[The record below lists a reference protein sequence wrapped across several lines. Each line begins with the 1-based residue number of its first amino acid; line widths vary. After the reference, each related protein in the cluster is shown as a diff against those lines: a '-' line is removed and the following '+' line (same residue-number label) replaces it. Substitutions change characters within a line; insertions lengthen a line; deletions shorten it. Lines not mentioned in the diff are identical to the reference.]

1 MTHENS
7 QTVIG
12 KTVTIKG
19 EIHGTE
25 PLIIEGTVE
34 GRVQI
39 ETSVMIRDSGLVKAD
54 LDAANLN
61 IAGGVVG
68 NIAVKEK
75 VEIVNGGYVV
85 GDIRAPRVVINDGA
99 SVKGHIEMEVDPEK
113 ASTRRHQNGHGASA
127 GSAAPTSSEEQKK
140 SGSLGGL
147 LGRKP

>member
-1 MTHENS
+1 MTHDNS

-19 EIHGTE
+19 EIQGSE

-113 ASTRRHQNGHGASA
+113 AQSRRHQNGHASPSNP
-127 GSAAPTSSEEQKK
+127 SAPEEQKK
-140 SGSLGGL
+140 PGSLGGL

>member
-1 MTHENS
+1 MMHENS

-19 EIHGTE
+19 EIQGSE
-25 PLIIEGTVE
+25 PLVIEGTVE
-34 GRVQI
+34 GKVQI
-39 ETSVMIRDSGLVKAD
+39 DTSVMIRDSGLVKAD
-54 LDAANLN
+54 LDAGNLN
-61 IAGGVVG
+61 IAGGVIG
-68 NIAVKEK
+68 NISVKEK

-113 ASTRRHQNGHGASA
+113 AAARRHQNGSAHAS
-127 GSAAPTSSEEQKK
+127 PSSPSSDEGKK
-140 SGSLGGL
+140 PGSLGGL

>member
-1 MTHENS
+1 MTHDNS

-12 KTVTIKG
+12 KSVTIKG
-19 EIHGTE
+19 EIHGSE

-99 SVKGHIEMEVDPEK
+99 SVKGHIEMEVDPDK
-113 ASTRRHQNGHGASA
+113 AQARRQQNGHATPPPSA
-127 GSAAPTSSEEQKK
+127 NPDEQKK
-140 SGSLGGL
+140 QGSLGGL

>member
-12 KTVTIKG
+12 KSVTIKG
-19 EIHGTE
+19 EIQGTE

-54 LDAANLN
+54 LDASNLN
-61 IAGGVVG
+61 IAGGVIG

-113 ASTRRHQNGHGASA
+113 AASRRHQNGHATPANSSAS
-127 GSAAPTSSEEQKK
+127 PEEQKK
-140 SGSLGGL
+140 PGSLGGL

>member
-1 MTHENS
+1 MTHDNS

-19 EIHGTE
+19 EISGSE

-39 ETSVMIRDSGLVKAD
+39 ETSVMFRDSGLVKAD

-99 SVKGHIEMEVDPEK
+99 SVKGHIEMEVDPDK
-113 ASTRRHQNGHGASA
+113 AAARRHQNGHATPAS
-127 GSAAPTSSEEQKK
+127 PTSSEEQKK
-140 SGSLGGL
+140 PGSLGGL

>member
-1 MTHENS
+1 MMHENS

-19 EIHGTE
+19 EIQGSE
-25 PLIIEGTVE
+25 PLVIEGTVE
-34 GRVQI
+34 GKVQI

-54 LDAANLN
+54 LDAGNLN
-61 IAGGVVG
+61 IAGGVIG
-68 NIAVKEK
+68 NISVKEK

-113 ASTRRHQNGHGASA
+113 AAARRQQGGSGHS
-127 GSAAPTSSEEQKK
+127 SPAAPSSDEGKK
-140 SGSLGGL
+140 PGSLGGL

>member
-1 MTHENS
+1 MTHDNS

-19 EIHGTE
+19 EISGSE

-34 GRVQI
+34 GRAQI

-99 SVKGHIEMEVDPEK
+99 SVKGHIEMEVDPDK
-113 ASTRRHQNGHGASA
+113 AQARRHQNGHATPASP
-127 GSAAPTSSEEQKK
+127 AAPDEQKK
-140 SGSLGGL
+140 PGSLGGL

>member
-1 MTHENS
+1 MINETS

-19 EIHGTE
+19 EIQGSE

-39 ETSVMIRDSGLVKAD
+39 DTSVMVRDGGLVKAD

-61 IAGGVVG
+61 IAGGVIG
-68 NIAVKEK
+68 NISVKEK

-113 ASTRRHQNGHGASA
+113 AATRRHHNESSHSTPS
-127 GSAAPTSSEEQKK
+127 GSASDEGKK
-140 SGSLGGL
+140 PSSLGGL

>member
-1 MTHENS
+1 MIHETS

-19 EIHGTE
+19 EIQGSE
-25 PLIIEGTVE
+25 PLVIEGTVE
-34 GRVQI
+34 GKVQI

-54 LDAANLN
+54 LDAGNLN
-61 IAGGVVG
+61 IAGGVIG
-68 NIAVKEK
+68 NISVKEK

-113 ASTRRHQNGHGASA
+113 AAARRQQA
-127 GSAAPTSSEEQKK
+127 GSGQASPSTPSDEGKK
-140 SGSLGGL
+140 PGSLGGL

>member
-1 MTHENS
+1 MIHEHT

-19 EIHGTE
+19 EIQGSE
-25 PLIIEGTVE
+25 PLVIEGTVE
-34 GRVQI
+34 GKVQI
-39 ETSVMIRDSGLVKAD
+39 DTSVMIRDSGLVKAD
-54 LDAANLN
+54 LDAGNLN
-61 IAGGVVG
+61 IAGGVIG
-68 NIAVKEK
+68 NISVKEK

-113 ASTRRHQNGHGASA
+113 AAARRQQGGS
-127 GSAAPTSSEEQKK
+127 GSAPSSTPSSDEGKK
-140 SGSLGGL
+140 PGSLGGL

>member
-12 KTVTIKG
+12 KSVTIKG
-19 EIHGTE
+19 EIQGSE

-113 ASTRRHQNGHGASA
+113 AAARRHQNGHASPA
-127 GSAAPTSSEEQKK
+127 NPSVSEEQKK
-140 SGSLGGL
+140 PGSLGGL

>member
-12 KTVTIKG
+12 KSVTIKG
-19 EIHGTE
+19 EIQGTE

-54 LDAANLN
+54 LDASNLN
-61 IAGGVVG
+61 IAGGVIG

-113 ASTRRHQNGHGASA
+113 AASRRHQNGHAAPA
-127 GSAAPTSSEEQKK
+127 GSSTSPEEPKK
-140 SGSLGGL
+140 PGSLGGL
-147 LGRKP
+147 LGPKP

>member
-1 MTHENS
+1 MTHDNS

-12 KTVTIKG
+12 KSVTIKG

-113 ASTRRHQNGHGASA
+113 AQARRHQNGHASPA
-127 GSAAPTSSEEQKK
+127 SSSTAEEPKK
-140 SGSLGGL
+140 PGSLGGL

>member
-12 KTVTIKG
+12 KSVTIKG
-19 EIHGTE
+19 EIHGNE

-113 ASTRRHQNGHGASA
+113 AQARRHQNGHASP
-127 GSAAPTSSEEQKK
+127 SPAAASDEAKK
-140 SGSLGGL
+140 PGSLGGL

>member
-1 MTHENS
+1 MNSENS

-12 KTVTIKG
+12 KSVTIKG
-19 EIHGTE
+19 EIHGSE

-39 ETSVMIRDSGLVKAD
+39 ETSVMIRDGGLVKAD

-99 SVKGHIEMEVDPEK
+99 SVKGHIEMEVDPDK
-113 ASTRRHQNGHGASA
+113 ASSRRHQNGHASP
-127 GSAAPTSSEEQKK
+127 SAAPAAGSEEHKK
-140 SGSLGGL
+140 PGSLGGL

>member
-1 MTHENS
+1 MTHDNS

-12 KTVTIKG
+12 KSVTIKG
-19 EIHGTE
+19 EIHGSE

-113 ASTRRHQNGHGASA
+113 ASSRRHQNGHASPA
-127 GSAAPTSSEEQKK
+127 SPSAAEEQKK
-140 SGSLGGL
+140 PGSLGGL

>member
-1 MTHENS
+1 MTHDNS

-12 KTVTIKG
+12 KSVTIKG
-19 EIHGTE
+19 EISGSE

-85 GDIRAPRVVINDGA
+85 GDIRAPRVVINDGWQDWKIDQSFTFRITFKSDWGIQPTNPGVGKVSGKA
-99 SVKGHIEMEVDPEK
+99 KGI
-113 ASTRRHQNGHGASA
+113 
-127 GSAAPTSSEEQKK
+127 
-140 SGSLGGL
+140 
-147 LGRKP
+147 

>member
-1 MTHENS
+1 MIHETS

-19 EIHGTE
+19 EIQGSE
-25 PLIIEGTVE
+25 PLVIEGTVE
-34 GRVQI
+34 GKVQI

-54 LDAANLN
+54 LDAGNLN
-61 IAGGVVG
+61 IAGGVIG
-68 NIAVKEK
+68 NISVKEK

-99 SVKGHIEMEVDPEK
+99 SVKGHIEMEVDPDK
-113 ASTRRHQNGHGASA
+113 AQARRHQNGHAT
-127 GSAAPTSSEEQKK
+127 PSSPNTAEEQKK
-140 SGSLGGL
+140 PGSLGGL

>member
-1 MTHENS
+1 MIHETS

-19 EIHGTE
+19 EIQGSE
-25 PLIIEGTVE
+25 PLVIEGTVE
-34 GRVQI
+34 GKIQI
-39 ETSVMIRDSGLVKAD
+39 DTSVMIRDSGLVKAD
-54 LDAANLN
+54 LDAGNLN
-61 IAGGVVG
+61 IAGGVIG
-68 NIAVKEK
+68 NISVKEK

-113 ASTRRHQNGHGASA
+113 AAARRHQSGSGHATPATASSDE
-127 GSAAPTSSEEQKK
+127 GKK
-140 SGSLGGL
+140 PGSLGGL

>member
-12 KTVTIKG
+12 KSVTIKG
-19 EIHGTE
+19 EIQGTE

-54 LDAANLN
+54 LDASNLN
-61 IAGGVVG
+61 IAGGVIG

-113 ASTRRHQNGHGASA
+113 AASRRHQNGHAAPA
-127 GSAAPTSSEEQKK
+127 GSSASPEEQKK
-140 SGSLGGL
+140 PGSLGGL

>member
-1 MTHENS
+1 MTHDNS

-19 EIHGTE
+19 EISGSE

-99 SVKGHIEMEVDPEK
+99 SVKGHIEMVVV
-113 ASTRRHQNGHGASA
+113 S
-127 GSAAPTSSEEQKK
+127 
-140 SGSLGGL
+140 
-147 LGRKP
+147 

>member
-1 MTHENS
+1 MHENS

-19 EIHGTE
+19 EIQGSE
-25 PLIIEGTVE
+25 PLVIEGTVE
-34 GRVQI
+34 GKVQI
-39 ETSVMIRDSGLVKAD
+39 DTSVMIRDSGLVKAD
-54 LDAANLN
+54 LDAGNLN
-61 IAGGVVG
+61 IAGGVIG
-68 NIAVKEK
+68 NISVKEK

-113 ASTRRHQNGHGASA
+113 AATRRQQGGLSHSPSASS
-127 GSAAPTSSEEQKK
+127 SADEGKK
-140 SGSLGGL
+140 PGSLGGL

>member
-1 MTHENS
+1 MTHDNS

-12 KTVTIKG
+12 KSVTIKG
-19 EIHGTE
+19 EIHGSE

-99 SVKGHIEMEVDPEK
+99 SVKGHIEMEVDPDK
-113 ASTRRHQNGHGASA
+113 AAARRQQNGHASPA
-127 GSAAPTSSEEQKK
+127 SPSGSEEQKK
-140 SGSLGGL
+140 PGSLGGL

>member
-1 MTHENS
+1 MTHDNS

-12 KTVTIKG
+12 KSVTIKG
-19 EIHGTE
+19 EIHGSE

-99 SVKGHIEMEVDPEK
+99 SVKGHIEMEVDPDK
-113 ASTRRHQNGHGASA
+113 AQARRHQKGNAPSPSPSA
-127 GSAAPTSSEEQKK
+127 PDDQKK
-140 SGSLGGL
+140 PGSLGGL

>member
-1 MTHENS
+1 MTHDNS

-19 EIHGTE
+19 EIHGSE

-39 ETSVMIRDSGLVKAD
+39 DTSVMIRDSGLVKAD

-99 SVKGHIEMEVDPEK
+99 SVKGHIEMEVDPDK
-113 ASTRRHQNGHGASA
+113 AQARRHANGQATPASPA
-127 GSAAPTSSEEQKK
+127 SPEEQKK
-140 SGSLGGL
+140 PGSLGGL

>member
-12 KTVTIKG
+12 KSVTIKG
-19 EIHGTE
+19 EIQGTE

-54 LDAANLN
+54 LDASNLN
-61 IAGGVVG
+61 IAGGVIG

-113 ASTRRHQNGHGASA
+113 AASRRHQNGHATPASS
-127 GSAAPTSSEEQKK
+127 SASPEEQKK
-140 SGSLGGL
+140 PGSLWGL

>member
-1 MTHENS
+1 MTHDNS

-12 KTVTIKG
+12 KSVTIKG
-19 EIHGTE
+19 EIHGSE

-99 SVKGHIEMEVDPEK
+99 SVKGHIEMEVDPDK
-113 ASTRRHQNGHGASA
+113 AQARRHQNGNAPSPSPSA
-127 GSAAPTSSEEQKK
+127 PDDQKK
-140 SGSLGGL
+140 PGSLGGL